1 MATPFRIIP
10 TLYGKEAEA
19 FEKAAREAEA
29 HPHKKYDLTREAKLI
44 KTYLQE
50 MGF

>member
-10 TLYGKEAEA
+10 TLYGKEAKA